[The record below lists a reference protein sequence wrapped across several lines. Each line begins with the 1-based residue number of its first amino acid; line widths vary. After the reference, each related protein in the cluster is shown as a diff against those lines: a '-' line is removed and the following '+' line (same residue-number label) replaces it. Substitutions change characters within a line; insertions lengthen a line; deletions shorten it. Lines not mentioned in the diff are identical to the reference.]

1 MNTNDLITFY
11 PNTVAK
17 SSEVNHNFEVVAN
30 EFSNVNSSLADA
42 QTAIESLQEN
52 KANIDGDASTPFYV
66 GNPTED
72 NHAVNKKT
80 LDDYLG
86 GVLDYISGLVITK
99 EDNTHILVSPG
110 MCFSKPDNVKLTLS
124 SQQSVE
130 NTGQVASSTYIVFI
144 TGNDDGTTID
154 IVIDLSTGNPDQLPS
169 NYQTHPQYRRLG
181 YFLTD
186 SSNHISTVVS
196 ESNTRPESIS
206 EFTPLNMSISATTT
220 DLSGTIPPDGYMYL
234 IWVYNYLSGSGT
246 DYGTSISTDIFPT
259 TVFNHLDH
267 DAGRYS
273 KSAALI
279 CVPIGQART
288 ITVTRSC
295 TIKGYMRA

>member
-17 SSEVNHNFEVVAN
+17 SSDVNHNFEVVAN
-30 EFSNVNSSLADA
+30 EFSNVNSSLAGA
-42 QTAIESLQEN
+42 QTAIESLQRN
-52 KANIDGDASTPFYV
+52 KANIDGDVSTPFHV
-66 GNPTED
+66 GDPTED
-72 NHAVNKKT
+72 GHAVNKKT

-99 EDNTHILVSPG
+99 EDSTHILVSAG

-124 SQQSVE
+124 SDQSVT

-154 IVIDLSTGNPDQLPS
+154 IVINLSNGDPDQLPS

-186 SSNHISTVVS
+186 SSNNISTVVS
-196 ESNTRPESIS
+196 ESNTRPEPVS

-220 DLSGTIPPDGYMYL
+220 DLSGTIPADGYTYIL
-234 IWVYNYLSGSGT
+234 WVYNSLGQTGT
-246 DYGTSISTDIFPT
+246 GTTTKISTDIFPD
-259 TVFNHLDH
+259 TVINKLDN
-267 DAGRYS
+267 DSGRYS
-273 KSAALI
+273 QSVALV
-279 CVPIGQART
+279 CVPLGQART